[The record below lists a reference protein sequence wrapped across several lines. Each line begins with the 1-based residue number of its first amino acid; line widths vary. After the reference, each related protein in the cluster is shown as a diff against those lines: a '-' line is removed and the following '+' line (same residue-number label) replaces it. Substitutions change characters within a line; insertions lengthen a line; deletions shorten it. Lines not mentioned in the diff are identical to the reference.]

1 MRALTALVAAGAL
14 ALAGCA
20 SLTGLMPGG
29 GAQRHTLA
37 EAQRARAETLERDG
51 ALRAALDAINVALTV
66 EPDDRVLRDSRLRL
80 QGRIEQ
86 GVAEQTAA
94 ARVAL
99 VRKAT
104 LEARRHYLAVLALDP
119 ANLLAFEGLRNEVR
133 EVRFVTHTVRP
144 GDSLGSI
151 AQRYYGDR
159 SRSEVIWEMNQLPR
173 NNRLAVG
180 ASLRVP
186 EIPGVPFLMTPRE
199 GGPGGPIEPPR
210 TAVPPREDIAPQVD
224 PLLNEARESL
234 ERKAFNEALADVDRV
249 LASNPRHGEAADLK
263 KSILYS
269 LGKTRLGE
277 KKFDESYQA
286 LHQLARLAPRYE
298 DVGELTRQART
309 GLVQQRYNEGLR
321 LYREERLEQAIM
333 QWKGVLELD
342 PRHPNAR
349 KNIEQAETILK
360 KLAERTKR

>member
-1 MRALTALVAAGAL
+1 MKRLTVLLAAGTL

-20 SLTGLMPGG
+20 GLMPGG
-29 GAQRHTLA
+29 GGGSTQRHALA

-66 EPDDRVLRDSRLRL
+66 EPDDRGLRESKLRL
-80 QGRIEQ
+80 QTRIEQ

-99 VRKAT
+99 VRKAY
-104 LEARRHYLAVLALDP
+104 LEARRHYLAALALDP
-119 ANLLAFEGLRNEVR
+119 ANVLAFEGLRTEVK
-133 EVRFVTHTVRP
+133 EVRFITHTVRP
-144 GDSLGSI
+144 GESLGSI

-159 SRSEVIWEMNQLPR
+159 TRSEVIWEMNQLPR
-173 NNRLAVG
+173 NPRLAVG

-186 EIPGVPFLMTPRE
+186 EIPGVPFLLSPRE
-199 GGPGGPIEPPR
+199 GGPTEPPR
-210 TAVPPREDIAPQVD
+210 TNVPPREDVAPQVD
-224 PLLNEARESL
+224 PLLSEARDAL

-249 LASNPRHGEAADLK
+249 LASNPRHAEAIDLK

-277 KKFDESYQA
+277 KNYDESYQA
-286 LHQLARLAPRYE
+286 LNQLVRLAPRHE
-298 DVGELTRQART
+298 DAAELARQART
-309 GLVQQRYNEGLR
+309 GLVQQHYNEGLR
-321 LYREERLEQAIM
+321 LYREEKLEQAIT
-333 QWKGVLELD
+333 QWKAVLELD
-342 PRHPNAR
+342 PRHSNAR

-360 KLAERTKR
+360 KLDQRVKR

>member
-1 MRALTALVAAGAL
+1 MRWLTALLAAGAL
-14 ALAGCA
+14 TLAGCA
-20 SLTGLMPGG
+20 SLSGLMPGG
-29 GAQRHTLA
+29 GSQRHALA
-37 EAQRARAETLERDG
+37 DVQRARAETLERDG
-51 ALRAALDAINVALTV
+51 ALRAALEAINVALTV
-66 EPDDRVLRDSRLRL
+66 EPDDRVLRESRRRL

-86 GVAEQTAA
+86 GVAEQTAS

-99 VRKAT
+99 VRKAY

-119 ANLLAFEGLRNEVR
+119 ANVLAFEGLRNEVK
-133 EVRFVTHTVRP
+133 EVRFITHTVRP

-173 NNRLAVG
+173 NHRLAVG

-199 GGPGGPIEPPR
+199 GGPTETPRSGLPPR
-210 TAVPPREDIAPQVD
+210 DDIAPQVD
-224 PLLNEARESL
+224 PLLNEAREAL
-234 ERKAFNEALADVDRV
+234 DRKAFNEALADVDRV
-249 LASNPRHGEAADLK
+249 LASNARHAEAADLK

-277 KKFDESYQA
+277 KKYDESYQA

-298 DVGELTRQART
+298 DAAELARQART

-321 LYREERLEQAIM
+321 LYREEKLEQAIT

-349 KNIEQAETILK
+349 KSIEQAESILK
-360 KLAERTKR
+360 KLDERTRR

>member
-1 MRALTALVAAGAL
+1 MRALAALAAL

-20 SLTGLMPGG
+20 TLTSPGVPPTG
-29 GAQRHTLA
+29 HALA
-37 EAQRARAETLERDG
+37 EAQRIKAASLESEG
-51 ALRAALDAINVALTV
+51 ALRPALDAINVALTV
-66 EPDDRVLRDSRLRL
+66 QPADRTLRESKARL

-86 GVAEQTAA
+86 GVAQQTEA
-94 ARVAL
+94 ARAAL
-99 VRKAT
+99 SRRAY
-104 LEARRHYLAVLALDP
+104 LEARRHFLAALALDP
-119 ANLLAFEGLRNEVR
+119 ANTVAFEGLRYEVK
-133 EVRFVTHTVRP
+133 EVRFVTHTVRA

-173 NNRLAVG
+173 NPRLAVG

-186 EIPGVPFLMTPRE
+186 EIPGVPFLLTPRE
-199 GGPGGPIEPPR
+199 GGPTEPPR
-210 TAVPPREDIAPQVD
+210 AGLPPRDDVAPHVD
-224 PLLNEARESL
+224 PLLADARDAL
-234 ERKAFNEALADVDRV
+234 ERKSFGEALADVDRV
-249 LASNPRHGEAADLK
+249 LAGNPRNAEGADLK

-277 KKFDESYQA
+277 KKYDESYQA
-286 LHQLARLAPRYE
+286 LNQLARLAPRYE
-298 DVGELTRQART
+298 DARELTRQART

-321 LYREERLEQAIM
+321 LYREEKLEQAIV
-333 QWKGVLELD
+333 QWKAVLELD

-349 KNIEQAETILK
+349 KNIEQAETILR